1 MHQSE
6 EKYPE
11 PAYPMKKLTLMSS
24 LALALS
30 LAACGDK
37 DATADGAPN
46 GEPIA
51 AVAAPAGTTW
61 ADTVKATSE
70 GGFVMGNPN
79 APIKIVEFA
88 SLTCS
93 HCAEFSEKGFP
104 ALRDKY
110 VNSGKVSIELRNY
123 VRDPL
128 DMTAALLARCGGA
141 EPFFPLS
148 EQLFAYQ
155 PTLFEKAQGMGE
167 AGYKAAMESLP
178 QERFVKLAQ
187 GAGLIEFVMQRGIS
201 EDQAKQC
208 LADSKA
214 AEKLAE
220 GVQKDSTQYQIEG
233 TPTFLMNGQK
243 LDNVSSWAPLEA
255 KLREAGA

>member
-1 MHQSE
+1 
-6 EKYPE
+6 
-11 PAYPMKKLTLMSS
+11 MKTLTLISPLI
-24 LALALS
+24 LALALT
-30 LAACGDK
+30 ACGDK
-37 DATADGAPN
+37 DATAESAPS
-46 GEPIA
+46 GDPIA
-51 AVAAPAGTTW
+51 AISAPAGTTW
-61 ADTVKATSE
+61 ADTVKATAD
-70 GGFVMGNPN
+70 GGFVMGNPD

-88 SLTCS
+88 SMTCS

-110 VNSGKVSIELRNY
+110 VNTGKVSLELRNY

-128 DMTAALLARCGGA
+128 DMTAALLSRCAGA

-148 EQLFAYQ
+148 EQIFAYQ

-167 AGYKAAMESLP
+167 AGYKAAMESP
-178 QERFVKLAQ
+178 PKERFVKLAQ

-201 EDQAKQC
+201 EDQAKTC
-208 LADSKA
+208 LADNAS

-220 GVQKDSTQYQIEG
+220 GVQKATSAYQIEG

-243 LDNVSSWAPLEA
+243 LDNVSAWPALEA

>member
-1 MHQSE
+1 M
-6 EKYPE
+6 
-11 PAYPMKKLTLMSS
+11 MKLSLLSSLT
-24 LALALS
+24 LALALT
-30 LAACGDK
+30 ACSDK
-37 DATADGAPN
+37 DAASEGIPS

-51 AVAAPAGTTW
+51 AVPAPAGTSW
-61 ADTVKATSE
+61 ADTVKATPE

-88 SLTCS
+88 SMTCS

-110 VNSGKVSIELRNY
+110 VKDGKVSLEVRNY
-123 VRDPL
+123 IRDPL
-128 DMTAALLARCGGA
+128 DMTASLLARCGGA
-141 EPFFPLS
+141 EPYFPLS
-148 EQLFAYQ
+148 DQIFSYQ
-155 PTLFEKAQGMGE
+155 STLFEKAQGMGE
-167 AGYKAAMESLP
+167 AGYKAAMEAP
-178 QERFVKLAQ
+178 AQQRFVKLGEAT
-187 GAGLIEFVMQRGIS
+187 GLIEFVMQRGIS

-208 LADSKA
+208 LGDAKN

-220 GVQKDSTQYQIEG
+220 GVQKAGTAYQIEG

-243 LDNVSSWAPLEA
+243 LDNVSGWPALEA

>member
-1 MHQSE
+1 
-6 EKYPE
+6 
-11 PAYPMKKLTLMSS
+11 MKKPALMSS
-24 LALALS
+24 LALVLALT
-30 LAACGDK
+30 ACGDK
-37 DATADGAPN
+37 DAASEGMPG

-51 AVAAPAGTTW
+51 AVPAPAGTTW
-61 ADTVKATSE
+61 ADTVKATPE

-104 ALRDKY
+104 PLRDKY
-110 VNSGKVSIELRNY
+110 VNSGKVSYEIRNY
-123 VRDPL
+123 IRDPL

-141 EPFFPLS
+141 EPYFPLS
-148 EQLFAYQ
+148 DQIFSYQ
-155 PTLFEKAQGMGE
+155 PTLFEKAQALGE
-167 AGYKAAMESLP
+167 AGYKAAMEAP
-178 QERFVKLAQ
+178 ANERFVKLGQAT
-187 GAGLIEFVMQRGIS
+187 GLIEFVMQRGIA

-208 LADSKA
+208 LADAKN

-220 GVQKDSTQYQIEG
+220 GVQKAGATYQIEG
-233 TPTFLMNGQK
+233 TPTFIMNGQK
-243 LDNVSSWAPLEA
+243 LDNVANWPTLEA

>member
-1 MHQSE
+1 
-6 EKYPE
+6 
-11 PAYPMKKLTLMSS
+11 MKKLTLMSS
-24 LALALS
+24 LVLALALT
-30 LAACGDK
+30 ACGDK
-37 DATADGAPN
+37 DAASEGSPS
-46 GEPIA
+46 GEPVA
-51 AVAAPAGTTW
+51 AVPAPAGTAW
-61 ADTVKATSE
+61 ADTVKATAD
-70 GGFVMGNPN
+70 GGFVMGNPD
-79 APIKIVEFA
+79 AAIKIVEFA

-104 ALRDKY
+104 VLRDKY

-128 DMTAALLARCGGA
+128 DMSAALLARCGGA

-167 AGYKAAMESLP
+167 AGYKAAMESPP

-208 LADSKA
+208 LADSKN

-220 GVQKDSTQYQIEG
+220 GVQKAGATYQIEG
-233 TPTFLMNGQK
+233 TPTFLLNGQK
-243 LDNVSSWAPLEA
+243 LDNVSSWPLLEA